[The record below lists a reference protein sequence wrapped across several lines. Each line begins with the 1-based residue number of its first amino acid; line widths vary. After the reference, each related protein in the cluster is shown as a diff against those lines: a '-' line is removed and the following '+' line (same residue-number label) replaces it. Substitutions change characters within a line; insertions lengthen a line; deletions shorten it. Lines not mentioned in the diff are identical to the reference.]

1 MHRGSPASS
10 GPVAWPAAPIPPH
23 DARPDASGDRLPSR
37 GRGRD
42 PRSATAAPTESPCSH
57 SPQTGPPPPAPM
69 SPMLSLLPRDHA
81 NPPNMVPAHR
91 PPTICCVTTIADPR
105 LLANLLSCR
114 IYSVGN
120 RSSGSDDR
128 FGRCRNRL
136 RYCNTDSGRCRLRV
150 SVRLADRRRDAS
162 QGPLDPKAYV
172 HVMA

>member
-120 RSSGSDDR
+120 RSRTKRRHSTLRSATRIHIALESLMGSR
-128 FGRCRNRL
+128 AESRAGRSPTQR
-136 RYCNTDSGRCRLRV
+136 
-150 SVRLADRRRDAS
+150 
-162 QGPLDPKAYV
+162 
-172 HVMA
+172 

>member
-1 MHRGSPASS
+1 MRRGSPARS

-42 PRSATAAPTESPCSH
+42 PRSATAAPTEPPSPH
-57 SPQTGPPPPAPM
+57 PPHTGPPPPAPM

-120 RSSGSDDR
+120 RSSVPVDGGIWAGS
-128 FGRCRNRL
+128 L
-136 RYCNTDSGRCRLRV
+136 YVDSAKER
-150 SVRLADRRRDAS
+150 
-162 QGPLDPKAYV
+162 QI
-172 HVMA
+172 